1 MEVLNKTIKKLSD
14 EEYQQLIAEVSGS
27 KKNKPF
33 MVLEAARSG
42 DIEDGQMME
51 MLQVNP
57 SAYYT
62 LKSRLNSKI
71 AAILSKKVE
80 NPVQVIMDEV
90 SRVPAHLF
98 GNNREFS
105 IRALTE
111 LEKQLSEYDMNAEL
125 ITVYKALAELHLFTE
140 DYQYYENKYNRHVAF
155 SLAVGKAE
163 SLFFRFIKKL
173 GEYQLSLKESD
184 LEEVIMMKRELSN
197 ICELYESH
205 RLYVIYNIVYIYY
218 ICNVPHKLDGLKSRE
233 LEVEATLQKMGQL
246 FSKYPLDTFYQNI
259 KGITDLLYFEY
270 YQRTNNQ
277 VRAEYY
283 LQRIHIQM
291 PDLMDK
297 HMMNFFVIQFLRS
310 RIAKYLHDSN
320 LDHLTLYHDR
330 YAKGMDIQI
339 SEMYHYIW
347 KRKYEAIVKFYERDF
362 PAAARKINELRND
375 ISMKQY
381 LYCEVDN
388 KLFQAL
394 NYCMLGDD
402 GLSFQIINSLKR
414 QLADHEDAFEST
426 KVFVKLLKSALK
438 PADLRKKVK
447 KMTELWNEFMEVN
460 ASTSNPVLPYLKMDE
475 SMLRRLCNPIK

>member
-140 DYQYYENKYNRHVAF
+140 DYQYYENKM
-155 SLAVGKAE
+155 LTKW
-163 SLFFRFIKKL
+163 
-173 GEYQLSLKESD
+173 
-184 LEEVIMMKRELSN
+184 
-197 ICELYESH
+197 
-205 RLYVIYNIVYIYY
+205 RL
-218 ICNVPHKLDGLKSRE
+218 
-233 LEVEATLQKMGQL
+233 
-246 FSKYPLDTFYQNI
+246 
-259 KGITDLLYFEY
+259 
-270 YQRTNNQ
+270 
-277 VRAEYY
+277 
-283 LQRIHIQM
+283 
-291 PDLMDK
+291 
-297 HMMNFFVIQFLRS
+297 
-310 RIAKYLHDSN
+310 
-320 LDHLTLYHDR
+320 
-330 YAKGMDIQI
+330 
-339 SEMYHYIW
+339 
-347 KRKYEAIVKFYERDF
+347 
-362 PAAARKINELRND
+362 
-375 ISMKQY
+375 
-381 LYCEVDN
+381 
-388 KLFQAL
+388 
-394 NYCMLGDD
+394 
-402 GLSFQIINSLKR
+402 
-414 QLADHEDAFEST
+414 
-426 KVFVKLLKSALK
+426 
-438 PADLRKKVK
+438 
-447 KMTELWNEFMEVN
+447 
-460 ASTSNPVLPYLKMDE
+460 
-475 SMLRRLCNPIK
+475 

>member
-1 MEVLNKTIKKLSD
+1 MDILNKTIKKLSD
-14 EEYQQLIAEVSGS
+14 EEYRQLIAEVSGN

-33 MVLEAARSG
+33 VVLETARSR
-42 DIEDGQMME
+42 DVEDSEMMA

-62 LKSRLNSKI
+62 LKSRLNSRI

-80 NPVQVIMDEV
+80 NPIQEIMDMV

-111 LEKQLSEYDMNAEL
+111 LEKQLLEYDMSTEL

-140 DYQYYENKYNRHVAF
+140 DYAFYENKYNRHVAF
-155 SLAVGKAE
+155 SLSVNKAE
-163 SLFFRFIKKL
+163 GIFFRFVKKL

-184 LEEVIMMKRELSN
+184 LEEVVMLKRELSN
-197 ICELYESH
+197 ICELYDSH
-205 RLYVIYNIVYIYY
+205 RLFVIYNIVYIYY
-218 ICNVPHKLDGLKSRE
+218 LCNVPHKSDGLKSRE
-233 LEVEATLQKMGQL
+233 LEIDATLQKMAQL
-246 FSKYPLDTFYQNI
+246 FEKYPLDTFYQNV

-277 VRAEYY
+277 VRAEFY
-283 LQRIHIQM
+283 LQRIHKQM
-291 PDLMDK
+291 PEMMEK

-310 RIAKYLHDSN
+310 RIEKYRHDDN
-320 LDHLTLYHDR
+320 LDHLTLYHER
-330 YAKGMDIQI
+330 YEKGMDIE
-339 SEMYHYIW
+339 SAELYHYIW
-347 KRKYEAIVKFYERDF
+347 KHKYEAIVKFYEKDF
-362 PAAARKINELRND
+362 HASARKINELRND
-375 ISMKQY
+375 LSMKQF
-381 LYCEVDN
+381 LYCDVDN

-414 QLADHEDAFEST
+414 QLADHEASFEST
-426 KVFVKLLKSALK
+426 KVFVKILKTALK

-447 KMTELWNEFMEVN
+447 KMSELWAEFNEVN
-460 ASTSNPVLPYLKMDE
+460 SKCSNPVLNYLKMDE
-475 SMLRRLCNPIK
+475 TLLRRLCNPIK